1 MTYPI
6 VVFRNMA
13 EAYNCGRDITGA
25 IVASASMPKSLRIVC
40 SPTVYV
46 SEGAAEMPGL
56 LDAVRKRQASFKD
69 ATLEIMPAEHIRL
82 VFGSAHDRMRLA
94 AIRAG
99 LTRLAARQDDPD
111 PQRVGVQ

>member
-1 MTYPI
+1 MTPI

-13 EAYNCGRDITGA
+13 EAHNCGRDITGA

-46 SEGAAEMPGL
+46 SEGAAAMPGL
-56 LDAVRKRQASFKD
+56 LDTVRKRQESFKD
-69 ATLEIMPAEHIRL
+69 ATLEILPAEHIRL
-82 VFGSAHDRMRLA
+82 ALGSAHDKLRLA

-99 LTRLAARQDDPD
+99 
-111 PQRVGVQ
+111 VGK